1 MLFSRIALPAAL
13 GLVLALPALAQQGP
27 IAMPCAGNIT
37 IAPQL
42 VRAQVAPDGSSA
54 WAVQLSNARN
64 HSIAV
69 VVTASG
75 FPPNLRTPSPE
86 RRMIVTGGT
95 SNIPLM
101 MVEAAPGT
109 TTMPGNISLVLDQ
122 QAASGG
128 PVIRVSQCSRW

>member
-1 MLFSRIALPAAL
+1 MFLPRAMPLAAL
-13 GLVLALPALAQQGP
+13 GLVLALPAMAQQGP
-27 IAMPCAGNIT
+27 IPIACAGNIS
-37 IAPQL
+37 IGPQL
-42 VRAQVAPDGSSA
+42 VRTQVAPDGSSA

-86 RRMIVTGGT
+86 RRMVVIGGAT
-95 SNIPLM
+95 NVPLL

-109 TTMPGNISLVLDQ
+109 TAMPGNISLVLDQ

-128 PVIRVSQCSRW
+128 PVIRVINCTRW